1 MPLTLAVGCINL
13 SQGSQDTSK
22 SMSSTRGWEGCQARQ
37 CPLEGL
43 RVPILRGPTQLR
55 LGRGGANEEN
65 EYLAVSPR
73 GHSLC

>member
-13 SQGSQDTSK
+13 SQGHKTPVNPCPAP
-22 SMSSTRGWEGCQARQ
+22 GVGEGVQARQ

-43 RVPILRGPTQLR
+43 RVPILRGLTQLR

-65 EYLAVSPR
+65 ESPQ
-73 GHSLC
+73 GAIHSLC